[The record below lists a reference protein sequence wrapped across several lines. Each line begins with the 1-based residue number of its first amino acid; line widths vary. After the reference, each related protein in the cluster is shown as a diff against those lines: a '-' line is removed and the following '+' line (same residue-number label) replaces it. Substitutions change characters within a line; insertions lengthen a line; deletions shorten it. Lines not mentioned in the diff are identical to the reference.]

1 MPDSPAQCQ
10 SADAS
15 RRNNSARSG
24 EPEDMRRMIDI
35 APGASS
41 AYGYRARHGVN
52 ARVFH
57 RREVDDQAIITNS
70 QASRVVSATPDGQNQ
85 TLASRKIYRL
95 NYVRDVATPCHQSR
109 PFMNHSIVHFARVIV
124 SFVARLDYRA
134 S

>member
-1 MPDSPAQCQ
+1 MPDSSAQCQ

-41 AYGYRARHGVN
+41 AYGYRARRGVN

-70 QASRVVSATPDGQNQ
+70 QASRVVAATADGQKQ
-85 TLASRKIYRL
+85 TLVSRKIYRL
-95 NYVRDVATPCHQSR
+95 NYVRDGGTACHQPR
-109 PFMNHSIVHFARVIV
+109 PFMNHSIVHFPGFVV
-124 SFVARLDYRA
+124 FFVARLNY
-134 S
+134 

>member
-1 MPDSPAQCQ
+1 MPDSSAQCQ

-41 AYGYRARHGVN
+41 AYGYRARRGVN

-57 RREVDDQAIITNS
+57 RREVHDQAIITNS
-70 QASRVVSATPDGQNQ
+70 QSSRVAAATAAHLKQ
-85 TLASRKIYRL
+85 TLVSGKIYKL
-95 NYVRDVATPCHQSR
+95 TYVPDLRTSSHQPPPSFTR
-109 PFMNHSIVHFARVIV
+109 SIIHLPGF
-124 SFVARLDYRA
+124 
-134 S
+134 